1 MKRMEPNLRRPIESG
16 DLLYDLVLAQQ
27 ADEEEL
33 KNTLYQNQTLEDF
46 SGGRM
51 EFQNCVFRG
60 CQFVRC
66 RLDNF
71 SFTDVLLENCNLSGS
86 TLRDLATQRV
96 ILRGCK
102 LMGCNLSQSLLQNT
116 AFFNCNLRY
125 AVLAGSKLKSVLLDG
140 CTLEEADC
148 SEPGS
153 RRRTRD

>member
-1 MKRMEPNLRRPIESG
+1 MKRMEPNLRQPIESG

-33 KNTLYQNQTLEDF
+33 KNTFYQNQTLEDF

-71 SFTDVLLENCNLSGS
+71 SCWKTATSPEAPCATWRPSG
-86 TLRDLATQRV
+86 
-96 ILRGCK
+96 
-102 LMGCNLSQSLLQNT
+102 
-116 AFFNCNLRY
+116 
-125 AVLAGSKLKSVLLDG
+125 
-140 CTLEEADC
+140 
-148 SEPGS
+148 
-153 RRRTRD
+153 

>member
-1 MKRMEPNLRRPIESG
+1 MKRMEPNLRQPIESG

-33 KNTLYQNQTLEDF
+33 KNTFYQNQTLEDF

-116 AFFNCNLRY
+116 AFLNCNLRY
-125 AVLAGSKLKSVLLDG
+125 EIGRAHV
-140 CTLEEADC
+140 
-148 SEPGS
+148 
-153 RRRTRD
+153 